1 LKNILLDTNIYGLIV
16 VDYDRNEVR
25 NSIENKK
32 EVIIYGLS
40 LIRKELR
47 DTPKNIR
54 LVGSSLRNSLLSIYD
69 EITKDHILKLTI
81 DIEELADSYFN
92 VYKEIGGYASK
103 DDIIKDLIIIACA
116 SLNSLDIVVSNDNK
130 TMLSEK
136 AIKSYKIV
144 NELKKIRIPRFLD
157 YEEFKKEIR

>member
-1 LKNILLDTNIYGLIV
+1 MKNILLDTNIYGLIV